1 MRGSLAD
8 YARSNGVVP
17 LGWAGSTMQM
27 DYLNF
32 GDALS
37 PVMVALGCGL
47 PVRRVPFK
55 SATLRMAAVGTIGHG
70 FSGGETWF
78 WGTGSSNWA
87 NPSAPAAEHIPFA
100 PSADSVFKVSATRG
114 PVSERLLNGGGR
126 GTGVYG
132 DPVWLLPRFYAPKV
146 EKKWKIGV
154 ILHLSELADRTYEA
168 HPREHI
174 VRCVVEPEFADDVRL
189 ITTVTP
195 ISIGSLQ
202 DKIDEI
208 LACERIVST
217 SLHGMVVAE
226 SYGIPCL
233 YFSPNGAGPLDL
245 DLEPDGG
252 TDLRIVDL
260 YTGLG
265 LKTRRAYGQSRA
277 ARTDWDALMRAVD
290 ANWTPVDLLDGD
302 ALLEALPVDVA
313 PIAARPDETIWEHPV
328 LTGLTLQHDVTELR
342 RADKAA
348 SKAAALKTPGS
359 PGRAPIGAAK

>member
-47 PVRRVPFK
+47 PARRVPFK

-78 WGTGSSNWA
+78 WGTGCSNWA
-87 NPSAPAAEHIPFA
+87 NPSAPAAEHIPFV
-100 PSADSVFKVSATRG
+100 PGPDSVFKVSATRG
-114 PVSERLLNGGGR
+114 PVSERLLNGGGT
-126 GTGVYG
+126 GSGVYG

-146 EKKWKIGV
+146 EKKWKLGV

-195 ISIGSLQ
+195 ISVGAIK

-217 SLHGMVVAE
+217 SLHGMVIAE

-233 YFSPNGAGPLDL
+233 YFSPHGGGAVDLNLD
-245 DLEPDGG
+245 PAGG

-260 YTGLG
+260 YSGLG
-265 LKTRRAYGQSRA
+265 LKTRRAYGQPRA
-277 ARTDWDALMRAVD
+277 ERTDWAALMQAVD

-302 ALLEALPVDVA
+302 ALLEALPIDVA
-313 PIAARPDETIWEHPV
+313 PLSARPGETIWEHPV
-328 LTGLTLQHDVTELR
+328 LSSLSLQHDVTELR

-348 SKAAALKTPGS
+348 SKAAAAKPVRTPVE
-359 PGRAPIGAAK
+359 AAK